1 MKYLNNYAHM
11 YTLYQCISVILVLL
25 FPKLIP
31 ELFIDIVRASCITIA
46 IIWSYVYFY
55 FGYNEIMRI
64 YAKLFPFIPSNL
76 REYIYPIMDFICHYL
91 VVYLVGLPKYPISII
106 YSSLIILTWF
116 ELNKQNISNIYGLTV
131 F

>member
-1 MKYLNNYAHM
+1 MKYPYAHM
-11 YTLYQCISVILVLL
+11 YTLYQCIAVILVLL

-55 FGYNEIMRI
+55 FGYNQIKFL
-64 YAKLFPFIPSNL
+64 YAKLFPFKSNL
-76 REYIYPIMDFICHYL
+76 NLYIYPIMDFICHYL
-91 VVYLVGLPKYPISII
+91 VVYLVGLPKDPISII

-116 ELNKQNISNIYGLTV
+116 ELNKQNISNIYGLN
-131 F
+131 